1 MLVAMAAQVTDCSVC
16 LEAFRKG
23 EKVRS
28 LPQCGHVFHRACVDR
43 WLRMHSAC
51 PMCRTP
57 L

>member
-1 MLVAMAAQVTDCSVC
+1 MAAQVTDCSVC

-23 EKVRS
+23 EKVRT

-51 PMCRTP
+51 PLCRTP